1 VDKSCSK
8 CGAANKEG
16 SKYCHSCGVYL
27 FATGTG
33 AETETAEINVAYPE
47 ATDLHLRIRVG
58 ACRLK
63 IVPGDGGAWSLSQN
77 HKEAS

>member
-77 HKEAS
+77 PKEAS